1 MAAQVNHDAKAGS
14 VVVMEKT
21 DKRDYLIAFEQPA
34 QSGWKSA
41 KAFEANPPPLPE
53 GVKSYADFFAS
64 GQSMEEL
71 QKKYPK
77 WFGTFPYAYMN
88 GSLHLGHAFTI
99 SKIEFAAG
107 FERMRG
113 KTVLFPVGYHAT
125 GMPIKSAADKLIREM
140 EMFGEDFSGYK
151 EETVDEDEPA
161 PPVPST
167 TALPAKSLESTDP
180 SKGKKGKLNA
190 KSTGLTYQFQIL
202 ELIGVPRSDLKKFAD
217 PYYWLHYFPPIAKED
232 LSGLGA
238 KVDWR
243 RQFLTTD
250 ANPYYDSFV
259 RWQMNKLYQ
268 QGRVKFGKRYTI
280 YSPKDGQPCMDH
292 DRASGE
298 AVNPQEYTAIKM
310 EVLEWGPSVT
320 SEVKQAVGGK
330 KVFMVAATLRPET
343 MYGQTN
349 CFVGT
354 NIKYGLF
361 ESAHNEL
368 FLVTER
374 AARNMAFQE
383 TFEGERG
390 RLVKVADVSG
400 DELLGTKITP
410 PFGIAKE
417 IYVVPMEG
425 VLSTKGTGVVSCVPS
440 DSPDDWRTL
449 MDLRKKAEMYKIKP
463 EWVAVD
469 PIPVLKTPKYG
480 DMAAEVLCNEL
491 KIQSQRDKD
500 KLAQAKD
507 LTYKEGFY
515 NGVMT
520 VGDFKGEPV
529 AEAKPKVRQ
538 QMIEAGLAVPYA
550 EPESEVISRSAD
562 VCVVALVDQWYL
574 DYGED
579 GWKASAFK
587 VLEQMNTYQTE
598 TRNGFEAVLNWLNKW
613 ACARSYGLGSKLPWD
628 PVWLVESLSDSTIY
642 MSYYTVANLL
652 HEDMFGKQP
661 GPLGITAD
669 QMTDEVW
676 EYVLGSGEL
685 PANSPVDA
693 EKAAQLKYHFSY
705 FYPLDIRS
713 SGKDLIPNHLTF
725 WIYIHSAI
733 FPEKHWPRAV
743 RTNGHLMLNGKKMS
757 KSTGNFL
764 TMREATKKYGADAAR
779 LTLADAGDDITDAN
793 FEETVANAAI
803 LRLHTACLWAEEMK
817 SVKDTL
823 RTGELNDFDR
833 TFQVEMDALIEEA
846 YKAYDQMEFKHAL
859 KSGLYDFENA
869 RNWYRLICDPAN
881 GGPGMHRDLVFT
893 WIRNNALLI
902 SPYTPHFSEHVWK
915 NILDESTSIQS
926 ASFPKP
932 STTPVD
938 QSVLKQADYTRQVVD
953 KLRSAEVQLAKK
965 KAKGKGPAVAP
976 YDPSKPKSARL
987 YVANR
992 FPEWQEKAVA
1002 LVKEAYDGKEVDD
1015 AKLKTLLQESGLLKD
1030 KKVMPFAQTFKR
1042 KVLTEGS
1049 TAFDRTLPFDELHT
1063 LEILVPYIK
1072 SSLKFREVEV
1082 ISVTKAEELVGK
1094 DESYTKEKI
1103 EMAQP
1108 GLPEPQFWNIE
1119 A

>member
-1 MAAQVNHDAKAGS
+1 MAATINQDAKAGS

-21 DKRDYLIAFEQPA
+21 DKRDYLIALESSAQESWKTA
-34 QSGWKSA
+34 QS
-41 KAFEANPPPLPE
+41 FEANPPPLPE
-53 GVKSYADFFAS
+53 GIKSYQDFFET

-113 KTVLFPVGYHAT
+113 KKVLFPVGYHAT
-125 GMPIKSAADKLIREM
+125 GMPIKAASDKLIREM

-151 EETVDEDEPA
+151 EDVEESNDNAV
-161 PPVPST
+161 PVPTT

-202 ELIGVPRSDLKKFAD
+202 ELIGVPRDELKKFAD
-217 PYYWLHYFPPIAKED
+217 PYYWLNYFPPIAKQD
-232 LSGLGA
+232 LTGLGA
-238 KVDWR
+238 RVDWR

-268 QGRVKFGKRYTI
+268 QGKVKFGKRYTI

-292 DRASGE
+292 DRQSGE
-298 AVNPQEYTAIKM
+298 AVNPQEYTAVKM
-310 EVLEWGPSVT
+310 EVLEWGPEVS

-330 KVFMVAATLRPET
+330 KVWMVAATLRPET

-349 CFVGT
+349 CFVGP
-354 NIKYGLF
+354 NLKYGLF

-368 FLVTER
+368 FLITER
-374 AARNMAFQE
+374 AARNMAFQGI
-383 TFEGERG
+383 FEGESG
-390 RLVKVADVSG
+390 RVAKVADVVGS
-400 DELLGTKITP
+400 ELLGTKVSP
-410 PFGIAKE
+410 PFGVAKE
-417 IYVVPMEG
+417 VYVLPMEG
-425 VLSTKGTGVVSCVPS
+425 VLATKGTGVVTSVPS
-440 DSPDDWRTL
+440 DSPDDYRTL

-463 EWVAVD
+463 EWAAID

-480 DMAAEVLCNEL
+480 DMAAEFLCIEL
-491 KIQSQRDKD
+491 KIQSQRDKE
-500 KLAQAKD
+500 KLTEAKD

-515 NGVMT
+515 NGVM
-520 VGDFKGEPV
+520 VIGDFKGEPV
-529 AEAKPKVRQ
+529 ADAKPKVRQ
-538 QMIEAGLAVPYA
+538 QMIDAGLATPYA

-579 GWKASAFK
+579 SWKSSAFK
-587 VLEQMNTYQTE
+587 LLGQMNTYQAE

-652 HEDMFGKQP
+652 HEDMFGKNP
-661 GPLGITAD
+661 GPLGIKPE

-685 PANSPVDA
+685 PANSPVEP

-725 WIYIHSAI
+725 WIYVHAAL

-764 TMREATKKYGADAAR
+764 TMKEATKKYGADAAR

-817 SVKDTL
+817 SIESSL
-823 RTGELNDFDR
+823 RTGEYNEFDR
-833 TFQVEMDALIEEA
+833 GFQAEMDAMIERA
-846 YKAYDQMEFKHAL
+846 YDAFDQMEFKTAL
-859 KSGLYDFENA
+859 KAGLYDFENS
-869 RNWYRLICDPAN
+869 RNWYRLVSDPAN
-881 GGPGMHRDLVFT
+881 GGQGMHRDLVFR
-893 WIRNNALLI
+893 WIRNNTLLI
-902 SPYTPHFSEHVWK
+902 APFTPHYSEHVWK
-915 NILDESTSIQS
+915 NVLGESSNIQS
-926 ASFPKP
+926 AQFPKISGP
-932 STTPVD
+932 ID
-938 QSVLKQADYTRQVVD
+938 KGILEQMDYMKGVVD
-953 KLRSAEVQLAKK
+953 RLRAAEATLGKK
-965 KAKGKGPAVAP
+965 KGKGKSTVT
-976 YDPSKPKSARL
+976 YDSTKPKQTRI
-987 YVANR
+987 YVASK
-992 FPEWQEKAVA
+992 FPEWQEKAIE
-1002 LVKEAYDGKEVDD
+1002 LVKQAYDGKDVDD
-1015 AKLKTLLQESGLLKD
+1015 AKLKSGLQESGLLKD
-1030 KKVMPFAQTFKR
+1030 KKVMPFAQTMKR
-1042 KVLTEGS
+1042 KVIAEGIS
-1049 TAFDRTLPFDELHT
+1049 AFDRTLPFDELHT
-1063 LEILVPYIK
+1063 LKILVPYIQA
-1072 SSLKFREVEV
+1072 SAKFTKVDV
-1082 ISVTKAEELVGK
+1082 ISVTEAQEILA
-1094 DESYTKEKI
+1094 KEPEKENYDSVKI
-1103 EMAQP
+1103 EAAQP
-1108 GLPEPQFWNIE
+1108 GIPESQFWNE
-1119 A
+1119 